1 MGVSVVHTYRVDL
14 LFVTLDSVGSA
25 DVISEDPSLS
35 WFRATSEG
43 VVGST
48 SEEGCS
54 DICKIPVDCVSVQWR
69 LVQVGRLLLH
79 SETKNQILLL
89 NTNSCTDHHS

>member
-1 MGVSVVHTYRVDL
+1 MDIRWEVIVSVVHTDRVDL
-14 LFVTLDSVGSA
+14 FFVTLDTVGGA

-35 WFRATSEG
+35 WLRATSEG

-54 DICKIPVDCVSVQWR
+54 DICKIPVDCVSVHLR
-69 LVQVGRLLLH
+69 LVQVGSLLLH
-79 SETKNQILLL
+79 SETKNQNIIIKY
-89 NTNSCTDHHS
+89 

>member
-1 MGVSVVHTYRVDL
+1 MGVSVVHTDRVDL
-14 LFVTLDSVGSA
+14 FFVTLDTVGGA

-35 WFRATSEG
+35 WLRATSEG

-54 DICKIPVDCVSVQWR
+54 DICKIPVDCVSVHLR
-69 LVQVGRLLLH
+69 LVQVGSLLLH
-79 SETKNQILLL
+79 SETKNQNIIIKY
-89 NTNSCTDHHS
+89 

>member
-1 MGVSVVHTYRVDL
+1 MGVSVVHTDRVDL
-14 LFVTLDSVGSA
+14 LFVTLDTVGSS

-35 WFRATSEG
+35 WLRATSEG

-54 DICKIPVDCVSVQWR
+54 NICKIPVDCVSVQWR

-79 SETKNQILLL
+79 SETKNQNIIIKY
-89 NTNSCTDHHS
+89 

>member
-1 MGVSVVHTYRVDL
+1 MGVSVVHTDRVDL
-14 LFVTLDSVGSA
+14 LFVTLDTVGGA

-35 WFRATSEG
+35 WLRATSEG

-54 DICKIPVDCVSVQWR
+54 DICKIPVDCVSVHLR
-69 LVQVGRLLLH
+69 LVQVGSLLLH
-79 SETKNQILLL
+79 SEAKNQNIIIKY
-89 NTNSCTDHHS
+89 

>member
-1 MGVSVVHTYRVDL
+1 MVHTDRVDL
-14 LFVTLDSVGSA
+14 FFVTLDTVGGA

-35 WFRATSEG
+35 WLRATSEG

-54 DICKIPVDCVSVQWR
+54 DICKIPVDCVSVHLR
-69 LVQVGRLLLH
+69 LVQVGSLLFH
-79 SETKNQILLL
+79 SPTKNQNIIIKY
-89 NTNSCTDHHS
+89 